1 MVTKQTLGTYE
12 FSYME
17 EYYEYMLESKLN
29 GQHTQSKELYEQLS
43 EVQKDDFYEWVELT
57 YGYEAEDEQEMNYEM
72 RILREYY
79 K

>member
-43 EVQKDDFYEWVELT
+43 EVQKDDFYEWVGLT